1 MERIMQATPTNESHL
16 PAFKSEGDP
25 IREAMRLFLRSM
37 TIRYAVM
44 QIVVSILLYAALK
57 LT

>member
-1 MERIMQATPTNESHL
+1 
-16 PAFKSEGDP
+16 
-25 IREAMRLFLRSM
+25 MRLFLRSM